1 MTYIWAWHEALV
13 ERQSVL
19 AAVDLGARGERGPHE
34 VVDGVGSDVRER
46 LLHAQQQVLHDH
58 PVSAGNRQMTVVVV
72 KPSSDRHT
80 GPSSS
85 RVYYSHLFLRGGE
98 LPTSPPQR
106 KITIPPNGCQ
116 NVCYKSFL
124 ATTVNYKYITE
135 TCF

>member
-1 MTYIWAWHEALV
+1 METISREELTTQVHQKKTPHKTDEDKLLTFIHLLMTRPKRAYIWAWHEALV

-34 VVDGVGSDVRER
+34 VVDGVGGDVRER

-85 RVYYSHLFLRGGE
+85 RVYYSHLF
-98 LPTSPPQR
+98 
-106 KITIPPNGCQ
+106 
-116 NVCYKSFL
+116 
-124 ATTVNYKYITE
+124 
-135 TCF
+135 

>member
-1 MTYIWAWHEALV
+1 VTYIWAWHEALV

-85 RVYYSHLFLRGGE
+85 RVYYSQGGGE
-98 LPTSPPQR
+98 LPTPPPPKKNYNSPKRLP
-106 KITIPPNGCQ
+106 KC
-116 NVCYKSFL
+116 VL
-124 ATTVNYKYITE
+124 
-135 TCF
+135 